1 VRYVLLAALGAS
13 LLAGCGGRPTGV
25 LLPTAIE
32 QSDAKPIEILA
43 VTTRGDEGVPT
54 GEMFDGSRGSHI
66 SYASIS
72 ISIPTNRVAGE
83 VQWPSTLPGDPKRD
97 FVTVSADKLAPQAAH
112 TRMQQQLAKTKHRR
126 VLVFVHGYNTRFEES
141 VYRLAQI
148 VHDSDAPA
156 VPILFTWPSRGQL
169 LGYTYDRESANFS
182 RDALEDLLRGLARNP
197 AVGEITLLAHSMGN
211 WVALEALRQMS
222 IRSGR
227 IDPKIK
233 TVMMAAPDVDVD
245 VFRRQVEAIGPK
257 RPPFVIFVSRDDR
270 ALALSTRI
278 WGNNPRLGAIDLKD
292 PRYSSL
298 LTAKG
303 LQIVDLTELKSGD
316 RLNHGKFAEN
326 PEIVRLIGGRL
337 AAGQILHETNS
348 GLGDRIGLITTGAA
362 AAVGRAAA
370 VTLSAP
376 IALIDP
382 QTRRNLPNQID
393 ELGEDARQAARNAG
407 AVIPA
412 R

>member
-13 LLAGCGGRPTGV
+13 LLAGCGGRATGV

-32 QSDAKPIEILA
+32 QSDTKPIDILA
-43 VTTRGDEGVPT
+43 VTTRGDEGVPA
-54 GEMFDGSRGSHI
+54 GEMFGGNRGSRVG
-66 SYASIS
+66 YASIS
-72 ISIPTNRVAGE
+72 VSIPANRLAGE
-83 VQWPSTLPGDPKRD
+83 VQWPSTMPGDPKRD
-97 FVTVSADKLAPQAAH
+97 FVTVSADKLDNRAAIA
-112 TRMQQQLAKTKHRR
+112 RLQQRLVKTKHRR
-126 VLVFVHGYNTRFEES
+126 VLVFVHGYNTSFEEA

-156 VPILFTWPSRGQL
+156 LPILFTWPSRGQL

-182 RDALEDLLRGLARNP
+182 RDALEDLLRGLARDP
-197 AVGEITLLAHSMGN
+197 AIGEITLLAHSMGN

-245 VFRRQVEAIGPK
+245 VFRRQVEAIGAK

-278 WGNNPRLGAIDLKD
+278 WGNNPRLGAVDLKD
-292 PRYSSL
+292 PRFSAL
-298 LTAKG
+298 LSAKG
-303 LQIVDLTELKSGD
+303 LQIVDLTELKSAD

-337 AAGQILHETNS
+337 AAGQILHETDS
-348 GLGDRIGLITTGAA
+348 GIGDRISLITTGAA

-382 QTRRNLPNQID
+382 QTRRNLPNQLE
-393 ELGEDARQAARNAG
+393 ELEEDARQAARNAG

>member
-1 VRYVLLAALGAS
+1 VKYLLLAALAAS

-25 LLPTAIE
+25 LLPTAI
-32 QSDAKPIEILA
+32 QQGDAKPIEILA
-43 VTTRGDEGVPT
+43 VTTRGDTGVPT
-54 GEMFDGSRGSHI
+54 GEMFDGSRGNGIGYADI
-66 SYASIS
+66 SV
-72 ISIPTNRVAGE
+72 SIPAHRTIGE
-83 VQWPSTLPGDPKRD
+83 VQWPSALPGDPDRD
-97 FVTVSADKLAPQAAH
+97 FVTVSADKLAPRPALA
-112 TRMQQQLAKTKHRR
+112 RLQQRLAKTKHRR
-126 VLVFVHGYNTRFEES
+126 VLVFVHGYNTRFEEA

-156 VPILFTWPSRGQL
+156 LPILFTWPSRGQL

-182 RDALEDLLRGLARNP
+182 RDALEDLLRGLARDP
-197 AVGEITLLAHSMGN
+197 AIGEITLLAHSMGN

-233 TVMMAAPDVDVD
+233 SVMLAAPDVDVD

-278 WGNNPRLGAIDLKD
+278 WGNNPRLGAIDLND
-292 PRYSSL
+292 PRYGAL
-298 LTAKG
+298 LSAKG
-303 LQIVDLTELKSGD
+303 LQIVDLTELKSAD
-316 RLNHGKFAEN
+316 RLNHGKFAES

-337 AAGQILHETNS
+337 AAGQILHETDS
-348 GLGDRIGLITTGAA
+348 GLGDRISLITTGAA

-370 VTLSAP
+370 ITLSAP

-382 QTRRNLPNQID
+382 ETRRNLPNQIE

-407 AVIPA
+407 AVVPA